1 LKNIKFILFSII
13 LLISV
18 LLTACSEENL
28 YEVIKSESKVTELE
42 DQIRLEFDYEI
53 VNNTDEEYYF
63 TLVFPSYIQE
73 ALVSKGVGLVK
84 LSPNGNTSG
93 VIMVAARKD
102 GAEMSEETIEAL
114 KNNGIPFVERILIG
128 KTVSVN

>member
-1 LKNIKFILFSII
+1 M
-13 LLISV
+13 
-18 LLTACSEENL
+18 LTACSEENP

-93 VIMVAARKD
+93 VIMVAASKD
-102 GAEMSEETIEAL
+102 GAEMSDETIVAL
-114 KNNGIPFVERILIG
+114 KSKGIPFVERILIG